1 MKLQLKFFLPMLS
14 EAVGKDEMEF
24 EFDGRT
30 VRELLAEMAKR
41 YGRRAADAMFDKQ
54 GELDREVQVLINQK
68 TWVTREN
75 VDAALAD
82 GDRVT
87 IMVLMSGG

>member
-1 MKLQLKFFLPMLS
+1 MRLELKFFLPMLS
-14 EAVGKDEMEF
+14 EVVGGDELEL

-30 VRELLAEMAKR
+30 VRDLLAELAKR
-41 YGRRAADAMFDKQ
+41 YGRRAADAMFDKT

-75 VDAALAD
+75 VDAPLAD

-87 IMVLMSGG
+87 IMVLMAGG

>member
-1 MKLQLKFFLPMLS
+1 MKLQLKFFLPMLA

-24 EFDGRT
+24 DFDGGT
-30 VRELLAEMAKR
+30 VRELLAEIAR
-41 YGRRAADAMFDKQ
+41 RHGRRAADAMFDKT

-87 IMVLMSGG
+87 IMVLMAGG

>member
-14 EAVGKDEMEF
+14 EAVGKDEV
-24 EFDGRT
+24 EFDFAGGT
-30 VRELLAEMAKR
+30 VRDLLAEIAR
-41 YGRRAADAMFDKQ
+41 RHGRRAADAMFDKA

-75 VDAALAD
+75 VDAPLAD

>member
-1 MKLQLKFFLPMLS
+1 VKLQLKFFLPMLS

-24 EFDGRT
+24 DFDGRT
-30 VRELLAEMAKR
+30 VGDLIAEIAR
-41 YGRRAADAMFDKQ
+41 RHGRRAADAIFDKQ
-54 GELDREVQVLINQK
+54 GELDREVQVLVNQK

-75 VDAALAD
+75 VDAELAD

-87 IMVLMSGG
+87 IMVLMAGG